1 MVLSQRSSSPR
12 TLKSQVSIWSLW
24 SHDRKFSPCVKPFIQ
39 ILISSSTQPKYL
51 KSRKTVLRRFV
62 HSNNIVHFRKPAF
75 NGLFQTT
82 CKRTQCWEL
91 LANNVAPTMLRP
103 FARSFKG
110 SQMLQQNS
118 EYRSN
123 DVNNT
128 WTWCT
133 RWTKRWPTF
142 WHESQCPTGRAL
154 FWVKFPTVRKNAR
167 GMPRGV
173 GGFGIDW

>member
-1 MVLSQRSSSPR
+1 MHQSVYSNLNFLPKHNLG
-12 TLKSQVSIWSLW
+12 TSL
-24 SHDRKFSPCVKPFIQ
+24 
-39 ILISSSTQPKYL
+39 PKYL

-62 HSNNIVHFRKPAF
+62 RSNKIVHFRKPAF
-75 NGLFQTT
+75 NWLFQAT

-103 FARSFKG
+103 FACSFKC

-123 DVNNT
+123 DVNNP

-142 WHESQCPTGRAL
+142 WHESQSRQVGPHFGSNCPLYGKMPGVCLGSGR
-154 FWVKFPTVRKNAR
+154 FWNWLVNNLTLVRSLLPSLA
-167 GMPRGV
+167 
-173 GGFGIDW
+173 

>member
-62 HSNNIVHFRKPAF
+62 HSNNIVHVKHLTGSFKLLYGRNVGNA
-75 NGLFQTT
+75 GQ
-82 CKRTQCWEL
+82 QCCS
-91 LANNVAPTMLRP
+91 NNVAS
-103 FARSFKG
+103 FAPSLKG

-128 WTWCT
+128 WTWCNP
-133 RWTKRWPTF
+133 WTKRWPTF
-142 WHESQCPTGRAL
+142 WHESQCPTGRAS

-167 GMPRGV
+167 DIP
-173 GGFGIDW
+173 GG

>member
-12 TLKSQVSIWSLW
+12 TLKSQVSMWSLW

-39 ILISSSTQPKYL
+39 ILISSSTKPKYL
-51 KSRKTVLRRFV
+51 KTGKLSYGDFFFPITLFMSKTPHLTGSFKLLYGRHVG
-62 HSNNIVHFRKPAF
+62 NA
-75 NGLFQTT
+75 GQ
-82 CKRTQCWEL
+82 QCCSD
-91 LANNVAPTMLRP
+91 NVAS
-103 FARSFKG
+103 FARSLKG

-123 DVNNT
+123 DVNNP

-142 WHESQCPTGRAL
+142 WHESQCPTGRAS

-167 GMPRGV
+167 GMP
-173 GGFGIDW
+173 GG